1 MSTMSQGESTAKRA
15 PSRAR
20 VGQEDRIRIRAARLR
35 VTTDKKLGKTTP
47 EWVKDLAKR
56 KL

>member
-1 MSTMSQGESTAKRA
+1 MSQGESTAKRA